1 MWTVR
6 AVIRVFQAILACR
19 DTQDTLVSTGLQAFQ
34 AILERK
40 ERLAT
45 AVRAAILA

>member
-1 MWTVR
+1 VRTVR
-6 AVIRVFQAILACR
+6 AVIQVFQAILACR

-40 ERLAT
+40 ERLVT
-45 AVRAAILA
+45 AV